1 MDINQL
7 IVIVKNKIEKEIRVE
22 NIRIEDKSYIHKNHS
37 GNIDGKYHLK
47 ISIKSEELKKMR
59 KIESNKKIYKILQD
73 EIKQCIHSLQI
84 FVN

>member
-7 IVIVKNKIEKEIRVE
+7 ISIVKNKIEKEIRVE

-59 KIESNKKIYKILQD
+59 KIESNKKVYKILQD
-73 EIKQCIHSLQI
+73 EIKQFIHSLQI